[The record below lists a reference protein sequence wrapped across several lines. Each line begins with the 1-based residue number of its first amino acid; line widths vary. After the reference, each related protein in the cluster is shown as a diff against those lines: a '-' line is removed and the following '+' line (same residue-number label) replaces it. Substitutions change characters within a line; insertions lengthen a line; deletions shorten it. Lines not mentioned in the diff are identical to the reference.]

1 MDNTE
6 EIQVHTEDEVKVEEV
21 VQKRGRGRPKT
32 KIDEPPKEPKRRG
45 PKTDA
50 SKHKEYYAQYYRD
63 HYRNIFTPCPNCNK
77 PVQKCKL
84 GRHMRGNICS
94 NDQISKKHMNNQ
106 PLDKD
111 KDKDRDKDKEI

>member
-6 EIQVHTEDEVKVEEV
+6 ENQVHTEDEVKVEEV
-21 VQKRGRGRPKT
+21 IQKRGRGPKT
-32 KIDEPPKEPKRRG
+32 KIHEPPKEPQRRG

-63 HYRNIFTPCPNCNK
+63 RYRNIFTPCPNCNK

-94 NDQISKKHMNNQ
+94 NDQITQKYMNNQ
-106 PLDKD
+106 HLDKD
-111 KDKDRDKDKEI
+111 QEKEI